1 MEAWRKKEE
10 EEEERREELE
20 KKMKAMEEEEES
32 GEGEREGRI
41 ELRKQL
47 EAKQQELDASKD
59 DTIRLEIDLSDA
71 TAQKDKLQEECDTS
85 AYELKQ
91 VLLCLQQSYVEGEIL
106 RKGVLQLGGEEVLN
120 KLMASSKEATEKLFR
135 TKPTGE

>member
-1 MEAWRKKEE
+1 M
-10 EEEERREELE
+10 
-20 KKMKAMEEEEES
+20 
-32 GEGEREGRI
+32 
-41 ELRKQL
+41 

-59 DTIRLEIDLSDA
+59 DTIRLEIDLSDT

-135 TKPTGE
+135 TKPTGK